1 MLRYSVILVS
11 ILAAIVR
18 VIICISLRITCLTL
32 FLLALPIVSMATDAN
47 NATIVIDE
55 NDNARGIFQLSSTTF
70 SASEGDTSAITVSRT
85 AGTYGEVYIICMY
98 MLL

>member
-1 MLRYSVILVS
+1 MTLVS
-11 ILAAIVR
+11 IWAAIVC
-18 VIICISLRITCLTL
+18 VIICTSLCITYLTL
-32 FLLALPIVSMATDAN
+32 YLLALPIVSMATDAN

-85 AGTYGEVYIICMY
+85 AGTYGEVCIMY
-98 MLL
+98 MYMCL

>member
-1 MLRYSVILVS
+1 MYLSSYNLSD
-11 ILAAIVR
+11 
-18 VIICISLRITCLTL
+18 SLS
-32 FLLALPIVSMATDAN
+32 LALPIVSMATDAN

-85 AGTYGEVYIICMY
+85 AGTYGEVYIHVHVHVSMTTPPGQCIVDNHPHNSIS
-98 MLL
+98 